1 MKPLSHHRAFVAA
14 FRRQKSASH
23 SNKTS
28 PKGTDA
34 AKAVERSSSVASGA
48 EGEAKQT
55 VIGRSVLA
63 AYFLTLIKRNYLC
76 DSC

>member
-28 PKGTDA
+28 PKGTD
-34 AKAVERSSSVASGA
+34 ERSSSVASGA